1 MGLTQY
7 DVKMF
12 TEDTVKTDVQKKLKS
27 LRYVTLLHKI
37 KKKIKKNFQVS
48 ARDTRSSH
56 QDTVVFKP

>member
-37 KKKIKKNFQVS
+37 KKTFQVS
-48 ARDTRSSH
+48 ARDTRSNH

>member
-37 KKKIKKNFQVS
+37 KKKKFKKTFS
-48 ARDTRSSH
+48 
-56 QDTVVFKP
+56 